1 MKIHVVGL
9 ILLPA
14 LIAPNLNAQQP
25 TETGS
30 LNALATLSNLRSLI
44 EWESAQSASEIEATD
59 PGTVNRANQQPF
71 FKSLLVPGWGQL
83 SKGQRGKAYA
93 FFAAEAIL
101 LTAIVCALVC
111 IACTETKEVAT
122 VDQRVIE
129 QVAKI
134 AATFEMDAAK
144 AMDMLAAENMTA
156 ENYKDIIAKIAL
168 DEKATNMFVELK
180 EKFLK
185 QSAE

>member
-1 MKIHVVGL
+1 MTKK
-9 ILLPA
+9 ILL
-14 LIAPNLNAQQP
+14 
-25 TETGS
+25 
-30 LNALATLSNLRSLI
+30 
-44 EWESAQSASEIEATD
+44 SAI
-59 PGTVNRANQQPF
+59 F
-71 FKSLLVPGWGQL
+71 
-83 SKGQRGKAYA
+83 
-93 FFAAEAIL
+93 
-101 LTAIVCALVC
+101 CALVC

-122 VDQRVIE
+122 VDQKVIE

>member
-1 MKIHVVGL
+1 MTK
-9 ILLPA
+9 
-14 LIAPNLNAQQP
+14 
-25 TETGS
+25 
-30 LNALATLSNLRSLI
+30 
-44 EWESAQSASEIEATD
+44 
-59 PGTVNRANQQPF
+59 
-71 FKSLLVPGWGQL
+71 K
-83 SKGQRGKAYA
+83 
-93 FFAAEAIL
+93 IL

-122 VDQRVIE
+122 VDQKVIE